1 MMCEFT
7 GEEIIN
13 QARHAWCNGD
23 FLEYLATEM
32 SGYSHLDPYLD
43 GISRDYDYFDLKTR
57 EEKIDYI
64 IDMADCIIEQDELR
78 QDSISQ
84 KGAERVYLCLEEPF
98 RSQKFYKLL
107 DGLRG

>member
-7 GEEIIN
+7 GEEIIT

-23 FLEYLATEM
+23 FLEYLATEL

-64 IDMADCIIEQDELR
+64 IETADIIIHQDDLR
-78 QDSISQ
+78 QRPITIQ
-84 KGAERVYLCLEEPF
+84 EAEQVYLCLEEPF

-107 DGLRG
+107 DELRG